1 MITPLPLPVR
11 PSCRLTWIEY
21 RPFFMMW
28 PVTTSVTAE
37 PVACYAKPGRAASTR
52 QVDDGHRAGRGSNA
66 GRWKV
71 GTRNALILLH
81 WPVGAGAGQVSS
93 WIDSGGKAPPLCNDD
108 DQENNDL
115 ENSQLR
121 RARRLKA
128 PLTIGFAAMMLALA
142 SHLGH
147 ARDDGRYAGSPL
159 KPWFDSLKSGKG
171 PCCSDADGSAVS
183 DVDWESKDGHYRV
196 RLDGE
201 WLDVPED
208 AVITEPNRIGRT
220 MVLPPRGY
228 LGVSI
233 RCFMPGSMT

>member
-1 MITPLPLPVR
+1 V
-11 PSCRLTWIEY
+11 
-21 RPFFMMW
+21 
-28 PVTTSVTAE
+28 
-37 PVACYAKPGRAASTR
+37 
-52 QVDDGHRAGRGSNA
+52 SN
-66 GRWKV
+66 
-71 GTRNALILLH
+71 
-81 WPVGAGAGQVSS
+81 
-93 WIDSGGKAPPLCNDD
+93 WIDSGGNGPRLHTDD
-108 DQENNDL
+108 DDRGDKDP

-121 RARRLKA
+121 GARRLKT
-128 PLTIGFAAMMLALA
+128 PLTIGVAMLLLGLAAQ
-142 SHLGH
+142 LGH

-201 WLDVPED
+201 WIDVPED
-208 AVITEPNRIGRT
+208 AVITEPNRVGRT
-220 MVLPPRGY
+220 MVWPLRGY